1 LGSVGLGMA
10 RWNKETKAAGEL
22 LRAGIHSK
30 SALVEAVV
38 RDETVLAH
46 AQETAEWP
54 MLIQEFARSSWLD
67 DAAERT
73 WLAKLTVLP

>member
-1 LGSVGLGMA
+1 MA
-10 RWNKETKAAGEL
+10 QWNKETRAAGEL
-22 LRAGIHSK
+22 LRAEIHSK
-30 SALVEAVV
+30 SALVEVAV

-54 MLIQEFARSSWLD
+54 MLIQEFARSSWHYSWLG
-67 DAAERT
+67 DAAVERT